1 MIFMEEYA
9 SNSYKSKQPPAVQ
22 KTQPEEKKVDKVV
35 SGEVKKQKVS
45 RLQKFANAVVQED
58 VKSIRSYI
66 FEDILVPAAKRFIR
80 DSVDAVL
87 YPGGG
92 PKRESNGPKVSY
104 RRYWDD
110 RDRDDRRPYR
120 SGGRSSA
127 FSFENY
133 SISNRGEAEEVIR
146 ELLNI
151 ARRYDG
157 VVSVADFYD
166 LLGVEDGNYTNN
178 RYGWTE
184 RDISDSYVKPARD
197 GGFYIVL
204 PRALPID

>member
-22 KTQPEEKKVDKVV
+22 NTQEEKKVESVV
-35 SGEVKKQKVS
+35 SSPVKKQKVS
-45 RLQKFANAVVQED
+45 RFQKFANAVVQDD

-66 FEDILVPAAKRFIR
+66 FEDIMVPAAKRFIH
-80 DSVDAVL
+80 DSVDAIL

-92 PKRESNGPKVSY
+92 SKRESSRPQVSY
-104 RRYWDD
+104 RRYYDD

-120 SGGRSSA
+120 SERRSVGY
-127 FSFENY
+127 SFDNY
-133 SISNRGEAEEVIR
+133 NIPNRGEAEEVIT
-146 ELLNI
+146 ELRRI

-157 VVSVADFYD
+157 IASVADYYD
-166 LLGVEDGNYTNN
+166 LLGVNDSNYTNN

-184 RDISDSYVKPARD
+184 HEINEAYVKPARE
-197 GGFYIVL
+197 GGYYIVL
-204 PRALPID
+204 PKALPID